1 MGAPRAEID
10 KVLAA
15 QKPPEAEDYL
25 VLPENE
31 EAVSLFLDVCTQWI
45 VAGLGSVVGL
55 NYQSLDFVLK
65 MKGYR
70 GKKKVEIFDDLQ
82 LIERGALSVFQ
93 APKGSEKN
101 GP

>member
-1 MGAPRAEID
+1 MGAPAQEIERI
-10 KVLAA
+10 LAA
-15 QKPPEAEDYL
+15 TAPAKPDDFP

-31 EAVSLFLDVCTQWI
+31 EPVSIFLDVCTQWN
-45 VAGLGSVVGL
+45 VGGLGSVIGL
-55 NYQSLDFVLK
+55 NYQSVEFVLK

-70 GKKKVEIFDDLQ
+70 GQKRMEIFDDLQ

-93 APKGSEKN
+93 APREGQKN